1 MNLLTVKDRMNERLA
16 KVTSAAKNFKVR
28 DKLKT
33 VMSGEEIYKN
43 HCI

>member
-33 VMSGEEIYKN
+33 KN
-43 HCI
+43 GHEWRGNI